1 MEIEKIRKEQE
12 NIDKKYQEKY
22 DKNCSADGIINI
34 EKYCKTSP
42 KILWVLKEIN
52 DEDGYDQK
60 DVLNEMVEK
69 VLETKSLE
77 GSNRNAWYKTLD
89 PIIYT
94 SYQIF
99 NGYKHFEDHS
109 MDYIR
114 DDSSMVETLQKI
126 AFMNVKK
133 QPGDARANNIQIQ
146 EWYDKTKEI
155 LKEQIE
161 LINPDIIIGGSTLY
175 LFQEDF
181 NLDFIGDAIKYAIK
195 DNRIWID
202 AYHPNQTQITREK
215 YCDTIMECV
224 KENIDTIHK
233 REC

>member
-1 MEIEKIRKEQE
+1 MEIEKIKKVQE
-12 NIDKKYQEKY
+12 EIDNKYQDKY
-22 DKNCSADGIINI
+22 GENCSSDGIINI

-42 KILWVLKEIN
+42 KILWILKEIN

-60 DVLNEMVEK
+60 YELNKMVIEVLESNSLNE
-69 VLETKSLE
+69 
-77 GSNRNAWYKTLD
+77 SNRKAWYKTLD

-99 NGYKHFEDHS
+99 NGYIHYEDHS
-109 MDYIR
+109 MDYIK
-114 DDSSMVETLQKI
+114 DNPLMVETLQKI

-146 EWYDKTKEI
+146 EWYDKTKDL

-181 NLDFIGDAIKYAIK
+181 KLDFIGESIKYAIK
-195 DNRIWID
+195 DNRIWVD

-215 YCDTIMECV
+215 YCDSIMECV
-224 KENIDTIHK
+224 KENINNIHL
-233 REC
+233 RV